1 MSTPHHLD
9 LEPLLI
15 ARLKAKVPTALDVL
29 SAVDLAAVEDQAL
42 RTPALHIYYLGDAFD
57 GRAVQGVDLEVEQT
71 WGVVVVV
78 RHQRGPAAQRSQ
90 AGELMTAVI
99 GALQGWEPSP
109 NHGRFQRVPA
119 PAPLYGDGGMLF
131 LPLYFSSR
139 VLTSGTES

>member
-1 MSTPHHLD
+1 MTTNHLD

-15 ARLKAKVPTALDVL
+15 DRLKAQVPAALDVL
-29 SAVDLAAVEDQAL
+29 SAADLPAVGEQAL
-42 RTPALHIYYLGDAFD
+42 RTPALHLYYLGDAFED
-57 GRAVQGVDLEVEQT
+57 RAVQGADLEVEQT

-78 RHQRGPAAQRSQ
+78 RHQRGPAAQRGQ
-90 AGELMTAVI
+90 AGELMTSVI
-99 GALQGWEPSP
+99 QALQGWEPSP
-109 NHGRFQRVPA
+109 RHGRLQRTNA